1 MRPVELLTDRREQ
14 GAPGKRSPAVVAFI
28 KPKASAPKLHHP
40 DAQRQSQNHN
50 QKPPSINARG
60 FLVCRS
66 VTEPAPSPRLRASAW
81 ARPLADLFTLTG
93 RLRPNLQNRT
103 FLHCWGLG
111 HFYFALTAPYRGFVV
126 DRLSFVVKPAEAT
139 CRSPLFPRQSAG
151 RHRSS
156 VRLRGRGQIPLDRLH
171 SRPSR

>member
-1 MRPVELLTDRREQ
+1 MRPVEHLTDRREQ
-14 GAPGKRSPAVVAFI
+14 GAPGKSSPAVFAFI

-50 QKPPSINARG
+50 QKPPSSNARG

-103 FLHCWGLG
+103 FLLCWGLG
-111 HFYFALTAPYRGFVV
+111 HFYFALTVRCFAGTQQAAHSG
-126 DRLSFVVKPAEAT
+126 SFT
-139 CRSPLFPRQSAG
+139 SRSNHG
-151 RHRSS
+151 
-156 VRLRGRGQIPLDRLH
+156 
-171 SRPSR
+171 